1 MTSTTNEQVSSRLG
15 GDVLFRR
22 DGPVA
27 WLTFNRPDS
36 RNAMT
41 FEMYEEIV
49 RVCDEL
55 EDDPD
60 FRVLVLTGA
69 GDKAFVA
76 GTDINQFRTFTD
88 PQHALDYQYSWDYGR
103 WVG

>member
-1 MTSTTNEQVSSRLG
+1 MSSATGEATEQRLG
-15 GDVLFRR
+15 GDILFRR

-41 FEMYEEIV
+41 FEMYEELGKI
-49 RVCDEL
+49 CDEL

-60 FRVLVLTGA
+60 EEPVPPGVRLSFL
-69 GDKAFVA
+69 
-76 GTDINQFRTFTD
+76 
-88 PQHALDYQYSWDYGR
+88 
-103 WVG
+103 